1 MKNHQKPQKE
11 PFEPGT
17 EIIIGNSCHSG
28 LKAGVKGTII
38 ARHPSGGYAVE
49 VERVLHVKLFGG
61 ATVAETA
68 TVYLEDGEFTVQ
80 HQKAQTIVDDSKISQ
95 K

>member
-11 PFEPGT
+11 QIEPGAH
-17 EIIIGNSCHSG
+17 IIIGNAQHSG
-28 LKAGVKGTII
+28 LKPGVKGQII
-38 ARHPSGGYAVE
+38 ARHPAGGYAVE

-68 TVYLEDGEFTVQ
+68 TVYLEDHEFTLD
-80 HQKAQTIVDDSKISQ
+80 QTIVDDSKISQ